1 MLNYQRVMNNNKKNI
16 NTNLVKIVIVQYNE
30 ITQIIMMMTMIILT
44 IISRIDVIK

>member
-16 NTNLVKIVIVQYNE
+16 NTNSVKIVIVQYNE